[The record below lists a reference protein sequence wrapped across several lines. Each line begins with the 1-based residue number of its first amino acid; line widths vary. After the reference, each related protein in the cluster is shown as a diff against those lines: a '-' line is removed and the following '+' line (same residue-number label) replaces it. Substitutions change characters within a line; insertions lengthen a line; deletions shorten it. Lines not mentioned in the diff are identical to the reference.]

1 MPGTGRSEGAR
12 HDEFVER
19 LRPAVLRAA
28 AFARSLEGTVANA
41 PKLHEASL
49 VKQALTMADLGTQE
63 IILKA
68 LLECFPDVSLAAE
81 EDTETVDA
89 FPKKADAQVVIDPID
104 GTLRSYLEASGP
116 YAVIVGLAIR
126 GIYRAAL
133 VSLPREGLFFDGTKG
148 LGAYA
153 VVSGRKRR
161 PVSVAC
167 DGNRVLV
174 SHGMPESVMDVLRTR
189 NYEVIPA
196 CGGAVSVAPLI
207 KGVCAG
213 VRWSDTDLGIS
224 IRGRVGVLI
233 AREAGALVRAV
244 NGAEFPDDM
253 QTPCATL
260 LVCSEPAQLEHLDEA
275 LATIRT

>member
-89 FPKKADAQVVIDPID
+89 FPKEADAQVVIDPID
-104 GTLRSYLEASGP
+104 DEIARAYGARPDRLYLIDRGGRIAYQGSAGPFGFKPPELEA
-116 YAVIVGLAIR
+116 AIQTVLA
-126 GIYRAAL
+126 
-133 VSLPREGLFFDGTKG
+133 S
-148 LGAYA
+148 
-153 VVSGRKRR
+153 S
-161 PVSVAC
+161 
-167 DGNRVLV
+167 
-174 SHGMPESVMDVLRTR
+174 
-189 NYEVIPA
+189 
-196 CGGAVSVAPLI
+196 
-207 KGVCAG
+207 
-213 VRWSDTDLGIS
+213 
-224 IRGRVGVLI
+224 
-233 AREAGALVRAV
+233 
-244 NGAEFPDDM
+244 
-253 QTPCATL
+253 
-260 LVCSEPAQLEHLDEA
+260 
-275 LATIRT
+275 